1 VSSDD
6 PDTPPASPR
15 RLRGL
20 RATEVGGRE
29 VPIAD
34 RPVARL
40 LGLAL
45 LDRDRASPGLLIP
58 RCHAIHTFGMRFP
71 IDVVFLDSSG
81 EPISRRRAVPPC
93 RVVVE
98 RRAASVLELP
108 A

>member
-1 VSSDD
+1 M
-6 PDTPPASPR
+6 TPPAAATASPI
-15 RLRGL
+15 
-20 RATEVGGRE
+20 ASTEVAGRR
-29 VPIAD
+29 VPVAD

-45 LDRDRASPGLLIP
+45 LDRDRAGPGLLIP
-58 RCHAIHTFGMRFP
+58 RCRTIHTFGMRFP

-93 RVVVE
+93 RIVVE
-98 RRAASVLELP
+98 QRAASVLELP